1 MESDMKHFIKHFSE
15 KLTKEYS
22 KQQDF
27 VFELEDLLAKTDLQ
41 KNLRISQIDL
51 IDILSTPNPRS
62 EEIEDL
68 RKENRP
74 R

>member
-1 MESDMKHFIKHFSE
+1 MESDMKHFIKHFYE

-51 IDILSTPNPRS
+51 IDIL
-62 EEIEDL
+62 
-68 RKENRP
+68 
-74 R
+74 